1 MPWLGIAPI
10 FSAQSM
16 DKSRVPLRFRKVRGR
31 FVPGNSVQLLHDGR
45 QAFPAMLE
53 AIGQARQQVLLEMYW
68 FGSDVV
74 GLRFAEALLA
84 ARQRGVEVAVIYD
97 SVGSIGTDPAMFAQ
111 LEAGGV
117 HVLEYNPVAPWRR
130 RFRLSFTR
138 LSHRDHRKILV
149 VDANIGF
156 TGGINLAR
164 QWAPLEEE
172 GGEGWR
178 DDMIRIE
185 GPAVDALARC
195 FHRIWRQHE
204 LPAIGHLH
212 AQPLGASSGDRL
224 LGVRI
229 LGERY
234 FRNRHEIATDYTS
247 RVYAAQ
253 KTVFISNSYF
263 VPDASVRRA
272 LVRAAKRGV
281 DVRVIVPAHSDV
293 EPVKYAGRAQYV
305 NLLSA
310 GVRIYE
316 WQAGMFHAKTAVI
329 DREWCT
335 TGTFN
340 FDYMSLKYNLEVNA
354 SVLDSQL
361 AAEFERSFR
370 EDLRGSR
377 EIELHELQFRSLS
390 DRLLEQTFYRLRKF
404 L

>member
-1 MPWLGIAPI
+1 
-10 FSAQSM
+10 M
-16 DKSRVPLRFRKVRGR
+16 DKSRVPLRFRKVHGR
-31 FVPGNSVQLLHDGR
+31 FVPGNDVRLLHDGR

-53 AIGQARQQVLLEMYW
+53 AIGQAREQVLLEMYW

-74 GLRFAEALLA
+74 GWRFAKALLA

-117 HVLEYNPVAPWRR
+117 HVLEYNPVAPWRT
-130 RFRLSFTR
+130 RFRFSFTR
-138 LSHRDHRKILV
+138 LSRRDHRKILV

-195 FHRIWRQHE
+195 FHRIWRHHQ
-204 LPAIGHLH
+204 LPPIRHLH
-212 AQPLGASSGDRL
+212 AQPLGASAGTRL

-253 KTVFISNSYF
+253 RTVFISNSYF

-293 EPVKYAGRAQYV
+293 EPVKYAGRAQYE
-305 NLLSA
+305 NLLAA

-329 DREWCT
+329 DGEWCT

-354 SVLDSQL
+354 SVLDGPL

-370 EDLRGSR
+370 EDLSGSR
-377 EIELHELQFRSLS
+377 EIELRDLQFRSLS
-390 DRLLEQTFYRLRKF
+390 DRLLEQSFYRLRKF